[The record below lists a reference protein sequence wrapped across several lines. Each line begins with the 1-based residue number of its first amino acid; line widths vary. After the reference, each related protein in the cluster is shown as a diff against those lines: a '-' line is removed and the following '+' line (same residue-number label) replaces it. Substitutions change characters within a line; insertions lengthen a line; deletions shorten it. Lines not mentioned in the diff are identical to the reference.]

1 MQPSLTS
8 ELHSFVIATKHVC
21 TRTTMNPVL
30 LAFGAGLGV
39 SSVFFSRRNPAPR
52 ASASANGEVEA
63 YEPPPWLPRD
73 MAIPK
78 RRIRLGHLPTPM
90 HKWEVPQLRGLETE
104 LWIKRDDCS
113 GVELSGNKVRKLEFL
128 LAEAVAS
135 GCDCVITV
143 GGIQSNHCRATAAA
157 ARRLGL
163 TPHIVLRTA
172 RPNEDPGLRGNLL
185 IDRMVGA
192 EMHLVGVDEFDAKG
206 GWQLVCELKERL
218 EAEGRKPYAFPSGGS
233 NDLGTWGYVHAISEL
248 ESQLE
253 RREGPPRVERVYFAC
268 GSGGTAAGLALG
280 MHLSGMARATELVGL
295 TVDDTPDIFYDKID
309 GIWKQL
315 GATADGTPSG
325 APLASRSLLRLEDC
339 VGDGYAQA
347 TTDELAFITEVARGT
362 GVVLDPVYSG
372 KAARGMVAD
381 LAARPV
387 GTALFIHTGG
397 LLGLFDKVEQVAP
410 LLEDSV

>member
-1 MQPSLTS
+1 
-8 ELHSFVIATKHVC
+8 
-21 TRTTMNPVL
+21 
-30 LAFGAGLGV
+30 
-39 SSVFFSRRNPAPR
+39 
-52 ASASANGEVEA
+52 
-63 YEPPPWLPRD
+63 
-73 MAIPK
+73 
-78 RRIRLGHLPTPM
+78 
-90 HKWEVPQLRGLETE
+90 
-104 LWIKRDDCS
+104 
-113 GVELSGNKVRKLEFL
+113 
-128 LAEAVAS
+128 
-135 GCDCVITV
+135 
-143 GGIQSNHCRATAAA
+143 
-157 ARRLGL
+157 
-163 TPHIVLRTA
+163 
-172 RPNEDPGLRGNLL
+172 
-185 IDRMVGA
+185 
-192 EMHLVGVDEFDAKG
+192 
-206 GWQLVCELKERL
+206 
-218 EAEGRKPYAFPSGGS
+218 
-233 NDLGTWGYVHAISEL
+233 
-248 ESQLE
+248 
-253 RREGPPRVERVYFAC
+253 
-268 GSGGTAAGLALG
+268 
-280 MHLSGMARATELVGL
+280 MHLSGMAAATELVGL